1 MVFVWEGF
9 IAKEMK
15 NFETKYAETVC
26 LEFTIVKKKWCI
38 LFAYRPPSTNK
49 EEFFDE
55 ISVSLSQALGKYDT
69 IILAGDL
76 DELNIDEWNI
86 DELRLC
92 LDFSK
97 NHLSGMK
104 DIFSLT
110 NFIKEPTYFESQNS
124 TFLDLILTIRP
135 RSFIKSK
142 NFETG
147 LSDSHKLVC
156 SILRASF
163 NTLTADGKYSRHNKE
178 NLSQPI

>member
-1 MVFVWEGF
+1 
-9 IAKEMK
+9 
-15 NFETKYAETVC
+15 
-26 LEFTIVKKKWCI
+26 
-38 LFAYRPPSTNK
+38 
-49 EEFFDE
+49 
-55 ISVSLSQALGKYDT
+55 
-69 IILAGDL
+69 
-76 DELNIDEWNI
+76 
-86 DELRLC
+86 
-92 LDFSK
+92 
-97 NHLSGMK
+97 MK

-110 NFIKEPTYFESQNS
+110 NLIKEPTYFESQNS

-178 NLSQPI
+178 NLLQPI